1 MADVAGAF
9 RLREG
14 WLPYVAIVCSCRAMA
29 VCRIDGAGIH
39 YWVTDAR

>member
-9 RLREG
+9 RLR
-14 WLPYVAIVCSCRAMA
+14 AMT